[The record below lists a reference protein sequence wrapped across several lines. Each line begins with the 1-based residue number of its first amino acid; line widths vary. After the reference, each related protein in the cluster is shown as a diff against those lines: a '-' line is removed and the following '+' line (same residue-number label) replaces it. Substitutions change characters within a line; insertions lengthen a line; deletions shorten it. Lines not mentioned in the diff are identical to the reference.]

1 MSISVKRVLFLIH
14 DLCHGGAEKVLV
26 NLVNNMSPE
35 KFDITVQT
43 LFDVGVHRDKLK
55 PHVHYKAC
63 FRHMLR
69 GNSHFMKLFSPG
81 LLYRAL
87 IREEYDIVISY
98 LEGPPARIIS
108 GCPYPSPKVC
118 WLHIELN
125 DEKAVASGFRSY
137 QEAVRCY
144 QKYDQLVAVSET
156 VKQTFCGSSGIQPDQ
171 IRVLYNTNETNQIQ
185 ELAKL
190 PVDDVV
196 FEKDVLSICSVAK
209 ITPTKGY
216 DRLARVHKRLM
227 EEDLKHHIYILG
239 VGEQQEEIEAYL
251 RANHLENSFTF
262 LGFRDNPYKYV
273 AKCDLYVCSS
283 LREGFST
290 AVTEA
295 LIVGTPVV
303 STLCSG
309 AKELLGENDEYGVVV
324 ENSEEGIYQ
333 GMKRMLLEPELLR
346 HYTSQARQRGQ
357 YFSTENT
364 VAAVAEML
372 ESLSRKKDRF

>member
-1 MSISVKRVLFLIH
+1 MLTVKRVLFLIH

-35 KFDITVQT
+35 KFDITVHT

-55 PHVHYKAC
+55 PHVHYKTC
-63 FRHMLR
+63 FRHMIR
-69 GNSHFMKLFSPG
+69 GNSHIMKLFSPAF
-81 LLYRAL
+81 LYRTL
-87 IREEYDIVISY
+87 IQDEYDIVVSY
-98 LEGPPARIIS
+98 LEGPPARIIA
-108 GCPYPSPKVC
+108 GCPYPSKKVC

-125 DEKAVASGFRSY
+125 DKKAVAAGFRNY
-137 QEAVRCY
+137 QEAIRCY

-156 VKQTFCGSSGIQPDQ
+156 VKNTFCGSSNMPPNRIQ
-171 IRVLYNTNETNQIQ
+171 VLYNTNETNQIL
-185 ELAKL
+185 ELSKL
-190 PVDDVV
+190 PVDDVA
-196 FEKDVLSICSVAK
+196 FEKDVLSVCSVAK
-209 ITPTKGY
+209 ITPTKGF

-227 EEDLKHHIYILG
+227 EEGLRHHIYILG
-239 VGEQQEEIEAYL
+239 VGEQKEEIEAYL
-251 RANHLENSFTF
+251 KENHLENSFTF

-309 AKELLGENDEYGVVV
+309 AKELLGENNEYGLVV
-324 ENSEEGIYQ
+324 ENSEEGIYA
-333 GMKRMLLEPELLR
+333 GLKKMLTSPALLA
-346 HYTSQARQRGQ
+346 HYKSEAKKRGQ
-357 YFSTENT
+357 LFSTENT
-364 VAAVAEML
+364 VQAVEEML
-372 ESLSRKKDRF
+372 LSL

>member
-1 MSISVKRVLFLIH
+1 MQKVFFLIH

-55 PHVHYKAC
+55 PHVHYKTC
-63 FRHMLR
+63 FQHVVR
-69 GNSHFMKLFSPG
+69 GNSHLMKLFSPS
-81 LLYRAL
+81 LLYRML
-87 IREEYDIVISY
+87 IREEYDIVVSY

-108 GCPYPSPKVC
+108 GCPFPSKKVC

-125 DEKAVASGFRSY
+125 DKKAVAAGFRNY
-137 QEAVRCY
+137 QEAIQCY

-156 VKQTFCGSSGIQPDQ
+156 VKCAFCGSSGIQPDR
-171 IRVLYNTNETNQIQ
+171 IRVLYNTNETAKIL
-185 ELAKL
+185 ELSKL
-190 PVDDVV
+190 PVEDVD
-196 FEKDVLSICSVAK
+196 FEKDAFSICSVAK

-227 EEDLKHHIYILG
+227 NEGLKHHIYILG
-239 VGEQQEEIEAYL
+239 IGEQRKEIEAYL
-251 RANHLENSFTF
+251 KENQLERSFTF
-262 LGFRDNPYKYV
+262 LGFQDNPYKYV

-309 AKELLGENDEYGVVV
+309 AKELLGENDEYGLVV
-324 ENSEEGIYQ
+324 ENSEDGIYAGLKQ
-333 GMKRMLLEPELLR
+333 MLSSPELLQ
-346 HYTSQARQRGQ
+346 HYAKQAALRGHS
-357 YFSTENT
+357 FETGNT
-364 VAAVAEML
+364 VAAVQDML
-372 ESLSRKKDRF
+372 SDVYGGD

>member
-1 MSISVKRVLFLIH
+1 MKRVLFLIH
-14 DLCHGGAEKVLV
+14 DLCHGGAEKVLI
-26 NLVNNMSPE
+26 NLVNNMPPE

-55 PHVHYKAC
+55 PHIHYKTC

-69 GNSHFMKLFSPG
+69 GNSHLMKLFSSAF
-81 LLYRAL
+81 LYRTL
-87 IREEYDIVISY
+87 ICEEYDIVISY

-108 GCPYPSPKVC
+108 GCPYQSKKVC

-125 DEKAVASGFRSY
+125 DKTAVASGFRNY
-137 QEAVRCY
+137 QEAIQCY
-144 QKYDQLVAVSET
+144 QKYNRIITVSET
-156 VKQTFCGSSGIQPDQ
+156 VKSVFCRSSDIQPDKIQ
-171 IRVLYNTNETNQIQ
+171 VLYNTNEATQIQ
-185 ELAKL
+185 KLAKL
-190 PVDDVV
+190 PVNDVD
-196 FEKDVLSICSVAK
+196 FEKDTLSICSVAK

-216 DRLARVHKRLM
+216 DRLARVHKRLIL
-227 EEDLKHHIYILG
+227 EGLKHHIYILG
-239 VGEQQEEIEAYL
+239 VGEQQKEIESYL
-251 RANHLENSFTF
+251 KENALENSFTF

-273 AKCDLYVCSS
+273 AKCDLYICSS

-309 AKELLGENDEYGVVV
+309 AKELLGENNEYGLVV

-333 GMKRMLLEPELLR
+333 GIKRMLTEPELLR
-346 HYTSQARQRGQ
+346 HYARQTQQRGQ

-364 VAAVAEML
+364 VSAVVEML
-372 ESLSRKKDRF
+372 ESL

>member
-1 MSISVKRVLFLIH
+1 MTKILFLIH
-14 DLCHGGAEKVLV
+14 DLGRGGAEKVLV
-26 NLVNNMSPE
+26 NLVNNISQE

-55 PHVHYKAC
+55 PHVHYKTC
-63 FRHMLR
+63 FRHMFR

-81 LLYRAL
+81 FLYRTL
-87 IREEYDIVISY
+87 VRDEYDIVISY
-98 LEGPPARIIS
+98 LEGPSARIIA
-108 GCPYPSPKVC
+108 GCPYPSKKVC

-125 DEKAVASGFRSY
+125 DGKAVASGFRNY

-144 QKYDQLVAVSET
+144 RKYDQLVAVSET
-156 VKQTFCGSSGIQPDQ
+156 VKKAFCGSSGMQPDQ
-171 IRVLYNTNETNQIQ
+171 IQVLYNTNETNQIR

-190 PVDDVV
+190 PVDDVN
-196 FEKDVLSICSVAK
+196 FDKDVFSICSVAK
-209 ITPTKGY
+209 ITPTKGF

-227 EEDLKHHIYILG
+227 GEGLKHHIYILG
-239 VGEQQEEIEAYL
+239 VGEQQKEIEAYL
-251 RANHLENSFTF
+251 RENNLENSFTF

-309 AKELLGENDEYGVVV
+309 AKELLGENDEYGLVV
-324 ENSEEGIYQ
+324 ENSEDGIYA
-333 GMKRMLLEPELLR
+333 GLKRML
-346 HYTSQARQRGQ
+346 TSPSLWERYKREAERRGVL
-357 YFSTENT
+357 FSTENT
-364 VAAVAEML
+364 VRAVEEML
-372 ESLSRKKDRF
+372 ESL

>member
-1 MSISVKRVLFLIH
+1 MQKVLFLIH

-26 NLVNNMSPE
+26 NLVNNISPE

-69 GNSHFMKLFSPG
+69 GNSHIMKLFSPAF
-81 LLYRAL
+81 LYRTL
-87 IREEYDIVISY
+87 IQDEYDIVISY
-98 LEGPPARIIS
+98 LEGPPARILA
-108 GCPYPSPKVC
+108 GCPYPSKKVC

-137 QEAVRCY
+137 REAIQCY
-144 QKYDQLVAVSET
+144 RKYDQLVAVSET
-156 VKQTFCGSSGIQPDQ
+156 VKKAFCGSSGIQPDRIQ
-171 IRVLYNTNETNQIQ
+171 VLYNTNETIQIQ

-196 FEKDVLSICSVAK
+196 FEKDMLSVCSVAK
-209 ITPTKGY
+209 ITPTKGF

-227 EEDLKHHIYILG
+227 EEGLKHHIYILG
-239 VGEQQEEIEAYL
+239 VGEQKEKIEAYL
-251 RANHLENSFTF
+251 RENHLENSFTF

-273 AKCDLYVCSS
+273 ARCDLYVCSS

-309 AKELLGENDEYGVVV
+309 AKELLGENDEYGIV
-324 ENSEEGIYQ
+324 
-333 GMKRMLLEPELLR
+333 
-346 HYTSQARQRGQ
+346 
-357 YFSTENT
+357 TENT
-364 VAAVAEML
+364 EDALYLGIKRLLVDPSLLDHYKVQAQKRGKAFGTQKTVEAVEETLLRLM
-372 ESLSRKKDRF
+372 K